1 MKYILKDEDL
11 HRRLD
16 EATYGLFSDQVD
28 EFFDNYWSGDPNESV
43 CLAGNI
49 EEFFGMWIW
58 QFDFHARDFE
68 GL

>member
-1 MKYILKDEDL
+1 MKYRLKDEDL

-16 EATYGLFSDQVD
+16 EATYGFFSEHVD
-28 EFFDNYWSGDPNESV
+28 EFFNNDWSGDPDEQV

-49 EEFFGMWIW
+49 QDYFGMWIW

-68 GL
+68 EL